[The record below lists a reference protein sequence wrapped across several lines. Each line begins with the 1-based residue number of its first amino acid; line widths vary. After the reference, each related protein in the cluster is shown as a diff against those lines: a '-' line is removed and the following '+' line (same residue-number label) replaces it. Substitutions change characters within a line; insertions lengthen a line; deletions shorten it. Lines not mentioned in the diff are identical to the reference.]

1 MKKTQLVQKS
11 ALILS
16 ASLLLLSCVENLEAP
31 LIQEEANRLEILDSP
46 NNGEENLRKA
56 ADRNYSERFQNS
68 LFMIP
73 GPGYVEGRPDNAFY
87 PGKGV
92 GNSTHMGKSLTFIN
106 QLTQFGPNGLETIA
120 APVTTIFGDELAA
133 IGLKNIPLEVS
144 SITTD
149 GKGNSVWFKSISNQV
164 VFNATGTRAD
174 FKAVVEIIG
183 GTGKFENA
191 SGSGDVVG
199 FFNPSNGKGSS
210 EIKGRIRY

>member
-1 MKKTQLVQKS
+1 MKKTQLLQKT

-16 ASLLLLSCVENLEAP
+16 ATLVLFSCVQETESPLMQEN
-31 LIQEEANRLEILDSP
+31 ANRLEVLNTP
-46 NNGEENLRKA
+46 PGGEENLRKT

-73 GPGYVEGRPDNAFY
+73 GPDYVTGKPDNAFY
-87 PGKGV
+87 PGTGV

-106 QLTQFGPNGLETIA
+106 QFAQFTPEGLVTIA
-120 APVTTIFGDELAA
+120 APVNNIFARELAA
-133 IGLKNIPLEVS
+133 IGLKDIPEEVS

-164 VFNATGTRAD
+164 VINLTGDRAD
-174 FKAVVEIIG
+174 FNAKVKIIG
-183 GTGKFENA
+183 GSGKFVNA

-199 FFNPSNGKGSS
+199 FFNPSTGQGAST
-210 EIKGRIRY
+210 IQGRISY

>member
-16 ASLLLLSCVENLEAP
+16 ASLLLFSCVENPETP
-31 LIQEEANRLEILDSP
+31 LIQEDANRLEILDSP
-46 NNGEENLRKA
+46 INGEENLRKI
-56 ADRNYSERFQNS
+56 ADRNYSEKFTNQLIQLDEDGMPTRE
-68 LFMIP
+68 LFA
-73 GPGYVEGRPDNAFY
+73 YY
-87 PGKGV
+87 PGTGK
-92 GNSTHMGKSLTFIN
+92 GNSTHMGKALTFIN
-106 QLTQFGPNGLETIA
+106 QLAQVGPNGDLETIA
-120 APVTTIFGDELAA
+120 VPVTKFFSNELSAL
-133 IGLKNIPLEVS
+133 GLTSIPDEVS

-199 FFNPSNGKGSS
+199 FFNPTNGIGSS